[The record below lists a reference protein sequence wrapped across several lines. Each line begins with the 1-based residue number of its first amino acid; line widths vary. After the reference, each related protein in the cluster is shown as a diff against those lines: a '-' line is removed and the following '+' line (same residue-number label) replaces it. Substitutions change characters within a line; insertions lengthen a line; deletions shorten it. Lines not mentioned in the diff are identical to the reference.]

1 MTKLITNVCK
11 LSILFLVFTAL
22 ICCDKNNEVLE
33 PAYKAVLAPGVEDLQ
48 FINGIAH
55 AKVDKD
61 DIIAVFSTASQTE
74 FTYPYSIKMSTL
86 KAESMVA
93 NHDNDV
99 TKLKSPYKNV
109 TLANRIVDNHINYI
123 NPLTKFEF
131 GSKEIFWTY
140 DLSDMSLFPNLP
152 CIQFTAELKAQGKY
166 CNVYVDENS
175 QTIDY
180 EDAEAIAQQFDQVA
194 FPIVTNQFG
203 NPPITNSSSRVAI
216 IMPLVFNGG
225 IENELNPD
233 GGSTGLFQENDLSPA
248 SENNPY
254 SNYRNT
260 IFLNIGLYNDT
271 NSFYLNKWRSIL
283 SHEFQHMI
291 SYGYHK
297 GKEGM
302 PIEEGKAL
310 LAEILSSYGLPNGD
324 ILQWSNI
331 TGYQYDPSGISILQM
346 DYSMDNING
355 TYGMGL
361 LWESYIYD
369 RFGKKAIYDM
379 VTSSLN
385 NLDAVEAITD
395 IPKQHLFAEWVQA
408 NIISGTT
415 NNKIFKYETID
426 VEGDGGGRYFRPL
439 IGFAALPDHAIPE
452 TEEQHEVL
460 SYGVNY
466 FRADSPGDLIIKGKN
481 IKVFIIKKH

>member
-1 MTKLITNVCK
+1 
-11 LSILFLVFTAL
+11 
-22 ICCDKNNEVLE
+22 
-33 PAYKAVLAPGVEDLQ
+33 
-48 FINGIAH
+48 
-55 AKVDKD
+55 
-61 DIIAVFSTASQTE
+61 
-74 FTYPYSIKMSTL
+74 
-86 KAESMVA
+86 
-93 NHDNDV
+93 
-99 TKLKSPYKNV
+99 
-109 TLANRIVDNHINYI
+109 
-123 NPLTKFEF
+123 
-131 GSKEIFWTY
+131 
-140 DLSDMSLFPNLP
+140 
-152 CIQFTAELKAQGKY
+152 
-166 CNVYVDENS
+166 
-175 QTIDY
+175 
-180 EDAEAIAQQFDQVA
+180 
-194 FPIVTNQFG
+194 
-203 NPPITNSSSRVAI
+203 
-216 IMPLVFNGG
+216 
-225 IENELNPD
+225 
-233 GGSTGLFQENDLSPA
+233 
-248 SENNPY
+248 
-254 SNYRNT
+254 
-260 IFLNIGLYNDT
+260 
-271 NSFYLNKWRSIL
+271 
-283 SHEFQHMI
+283 MI

-310 LAEILSSYGLPNGD
+310 LAEILSGYGLPNGD

-385 NLDAVEAITD
+385 NLDAVEAMTD

-481 IKVFIIKKH
+481 IKVFIIKKHQSIHILN